1 MATDNKWIRAQ
12 TTGYDTSMNGK
23 VVMTPTQVN
32 NLWKWVM
39 ENPISSAVFGDYTKW
54 CSSLMFFPF
63 NIFLI
68 NFFLSFSL

>member
-1 MATDNKWIRAQ
+1 MATDNKWIREQ

-39 ENPISSAVFGDYTKW
+39 ENPIS
-54 CSSLMFFPF
+54 
-63 NIFLI
+63 
-68 NFFLSFSL
+68 